1 VNPLEELIAKRVGR
15 FGPLPFD
22 QVMDLA
28 LYHPELGFYAAGG
41 RPGRREGDFIT
52 SPEVGPLFGAVV
64 AGALDTWWDQMGR
77 PDPFVVV
84 EAGAGTGMLA
94 RTVLLAE
101 PACAKALR
109 YVLVDRSAALR
120 VEHGRALDL
129 TPPPFGLGPAVLDA
143 DGLERPAQVGVG
155 PVVVSLGELPSL
167 DRPVV
172 VIANE
177 LLDNLA
183 FRVLER
189 AERGW
194 REVRVGIDADEV
206 RLTEVLVPAEDD
218 QVRLIAGLAPDA
230 PPGARVPVQDEAGRW
245 LRRAL
250 HLAAPGGR
258 VVVIDYAARTAELA
272 ARPVGDWLRTYAG
285 QGRGGD
291 PIDRLGQQDI
301 TADVCID
308 QLTRVRAPVVETSQ
322 ADWLRAH
329 GIDALVDEGRRV
341 WTERAA
347 VADLE
352 ALRARSRVSE
362 AEALLDAAGLG
373 AFTVLEWSA

>member
-1 VNPLEELIAKRVGR
+1 
-15 FGPLPFD
+15 LPFD

-28 LYHPELGFYAAGG
+28 LYHPELGFYATGG
-41 RPGRREGDFIT
+41 RPGRREGDFLT

-64 AGALDTWWDQMGR
+64 AGALDTWWEEMGR
-77 PDPFVVV
+77 PDPYVVV

-129 TPPPFGLGPAVLDA
+129 TPPPFGLGPSVLDE
-143 DGLERPAQVGVG
+143 DGVERPARLGVG

-172 VIANE
+172 VLANE

-194 REVRVGIDADEV
+194 REVRVGVDPEEV
-206 RLTEVLVPAEDD
+206 RLAEVLVPAEDD
-218 QVRLIAGLAPDA
+218 QVRLVAALVPDA

-258 VVVIDYAARTAELA
+258 VVVFDYAARTAELA
-272 ARPVGDWLRTYAG
+272 TRAADDWLRTYTG
-285 QGRGGD
+285 QGRGGA
-291 PIDRLGQQDI
+291 PLERLGQQDI
-301 TADVCID
+301 TADVCVD
-308 QLTRVRAPVVETSQ
+308 QLARVRAPSREATQ

-329 GIDALVDEGRRV
+329 GIDALVEEGRRV

-362 AEALLDAAGLG
+362 AEALLDPAGLG
-373 AFTVLEWSA
+373 GFTVLEWSA

>member
-1 VNPLEELIAKRVGR
+1 MNPLEELVAKRVGR

-28 LYHPELGFYAAGG
+28 LYHPELGFYVSGG
-41 RPGRREGDFIT
+41 RAGRRGDFLT

-64 AGALDTWWDQMGR
+64 ARALDGWWEEMGR

-94 RTVLLAE
+94 RTVLLAK

-109 YVLVDRSAALR
+109 YVLVERSAALR
-120 VEHGRALDL
+120 VEHGRSLEL
-129 TPPPFGLGPAVLDA
+129 TPPSFGLGPARLDA
-143 DGLERPAQVGVG
+143 DGIERPSQVGVG
-155 PVVVSLGELPSL
+155 PIVVSLGELPSL

-172 VIANE
+172 VLANE

-183 FRVLER
+183 FRILHRGER
-189 AERGW
+189 RW
-194 REVRVGIDADEV
+194 QEVRVGIDGEEV

-218 QVRLIAGLAPDA
+218 QVRAVGALAPDA
-230 PPGARVPVQDEAGRW
+230 PLGARVPVQDEAGRW

-258 VVVIDYAARTAELA
+258 VVCFDYAASTAELA
-272 ARPVGDWLRTYAG
+272 ARPVEGWLRTYAG
-285 QGRGGD
+285 HDRGG
-291 PIDRLGQQDI
+291 PVLDRLGQQDI
-301 TADVCID
+301 TSDVCLD
-308 QLTRVRAPVVETSQ
+308 QLARVRAPARDTAQ
-322 ADWLRAH
+322 ADWLREH
-329 GIDALVDEGRRV
+329 GSTT
-341 WTERAA
+341 WSTRAA
-347 VADLE
+347 ACGPTAPAIADLE

-362 AEALLDAAGLG
+362 AEALVDPTGLG
-373 AFTVLEWSA
+373 AFRVLEWLS